1 MLVFILRVAA
11 TPVFVQNSGMEITA
25 YVVQEGRFKA
35 LSVPSLDAI
44 PASSVWVDVLGPT
57 LEEAINLAA
66 DLGLHVALDERA
78 RTFEVYGH
86 VEVEGDQLTMLLR
99 ANDPESVD
107 ERTRAGVLLV
117 LDATKLVTLRAG
129 STPAAQAALL
139 TLVGVEAGPRPPVEA
154 LMQVLSS
161 AMQTTS
167 KVLDVVEPDVR
178 RRAHGLFRTSTSRR
192 AEINLESLLAELGPL
207 QARLV
212 EVRYEVNLISRAVT
226 ILEGDPRFSS
236 PPELREDLHLMQ
248 ADLVSLGDFAQSVD
262 DNLGQL
268 VNATIGFIGIR
279 QNASARWFSIVATIF
294 MPPTLLA
301 AVWGMNFKHM
311 PELDN
316 TYGYLTALIAMLL
329 SATVPLWV
337 MRKIGRTGP

>member
-1 MLVFILRVAA
+1 LVLILSVAA
-11 TPVFVQNSGMEITA
+11 TPIFVQNSGMEITA

-107 ERTRAGVLLV
+107 ERTRAGVLVV
-117 LDATKLVTLRAG
+117 LDSTKLVTFRAG
-129 STPAAQAALL
+129 TTPGTHAALL
-139 TLVGVEAGPRPPVEA
+139 ALAGAEAGPRPRLEA
-154 LMQVLSS
+154 LMQILSS

-167 KVLDVVEPDVR
+167 KVLDVVEADVR
-178 RRAHGLFRTSTSRR
+178 RRAHGLFRTSNTRR
-192 AEINLESLLAELGPL
+192 AEIDLESLLAALGPL

-212 EVRYEVNLISRAVT
+212 ELRYEVNLISRAVA
-226 ILEGDPRFSS
+226 ILESNPRFSL
-236 PPELREDLHLMQ
+236 PTEVREDFHLMQ
-248 ADLVSLGDFAQSVD
+248 ADLVSLRDFAQSVD
-262 DNLGQL
+262 DNLAQL

-301 AVWGMNFKHM
+301 AVWGMNFEHM
-311 PELDN
+311 PELDS
-316 TYGYLTALIAMLL
+316 TYGYLAALIAMLL

-337 MRKIGRTGP
+337 MRKMGRTGP